1 MTPGA
6 TAGFRAFLKLSD
18 IANGDEPE
26 AVFSAMARI
35 AAWSYRQTKESNP
48 ALDELLTPLSDQTS
62 LWMGLLL
69 HLATIDF
76 HFFHLAKRMAART
89 LVRHDPPAK
98 RYREMAAALL
108 VSDPP
113 SRRKPKLA
121 THVALIIGVTVG
133 RTWMETNRG
142 QPQTQAE
149 GAEWMWKDGGGLG
162 TLWGRNR
169 LQWNRKGMESQGG
182 YFAFSWFLWGRRIG
196 LFSDC
201 FSDEITPDRD
211 DKSASETTGVHHAIR
226 QAVTSRG
233 RSRENP

>member
-133 RTWMETNRG
+133 RELGWKPTEANHKLKPREQSGCGKMAVALARFGGEIDYSGIEKVWKAKEATLLLAG
-142 QPQTQAE
+142 FSGADVSAFFQT
-149 GAEWMWKDGGGLG
+149 
-162 TLWGRNR
+162 
-169 LQWNRKGMESQGG
+169 
-182 YFAFSWFLWGRRIG
+182 
-196 LFSDC
+196 
-201 FSDEITPDRD
+201 
-211 DKSASETTGVHHAIR
+211 AS
-226 QAVTSRG
+226 
-233 RSRENP
+233 PMK